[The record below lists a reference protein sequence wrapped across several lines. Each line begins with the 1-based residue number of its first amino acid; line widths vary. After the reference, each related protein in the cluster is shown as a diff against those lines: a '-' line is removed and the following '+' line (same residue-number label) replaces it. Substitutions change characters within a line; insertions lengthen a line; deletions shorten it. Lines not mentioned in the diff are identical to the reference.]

1 MLDIPSHPIL
11 ILVMVGVKY
20 LINELLFEFALTIE
34 SVRQSARPNLIN
46 PRLPPASFDSEY
58 P

>member
-1 MLDIPSHPIL
+1 MLDTPSHPIL

-34 SVRQSARPNLIN
+34 NVRQSAYPNLIS
-46 PRLPPASFDSEY
+46 PRLPPASFDGEY